1 MTTIHLILNAHLDPV
16 WLWPWQGGLDALLA
30 TCRTACDLL
39 DARPELHF
47 CKGEAWGYAQI
58 ERVAPHLF
66 ERIRAH
72 IAAGQWHIVGGWWI
86 QPDCN
91 GPSGHGLAQQ
101 IACGREYFATR
112 FGTFPRTA
120 YNVDSFGHAASLPG
134 LMRAAG
140 QDRYVMMRPQE
151 HERTLPARLFRWR
164 GFDDGPEVVVFR
176 IAGGYAVRDL
186 TREHLAA
193 ALTDLPE
200 GVEHTMCFVGL
211 GDHGGGPTLR
221 QLEWLA
227 ANRNVLPGVRLEY
240 SWPERFFDAIW
251 PQCDALPLVTGE
263 LQMHAVGCYSVHR
276 PVKVLVRQA
285 EWRLQQ
291 AEGVLGAAQLAE
303 QWHTGNSPPFQGG
316 AGGALPHGSGDSASR
331 DGSAGAS
338 PSPVALLAEQWHAG
352 DSPPFRGGV
361 GGGLQHDSGDAVLG
375 DGSAGASPS
384 HGEEALLREQWH
396 KDVRAGWQRV
406 CFAHFHDTY
415 GGTCIPSAYPQVH
428 AQLGAA
434 LTTADDILQTEFRRR
449 MELLPDDPRQRV
461 VLWNAAPTAHD
472 DYIEHEAW
480 FEHVPWQEATRLVD
494 EAGHTVPYQLVHPEA
509 LVRHDATWFVRLL
522 LKSSLAPQALRVLRF
537 DSSMGAAPLPSQAS
551 AANAA
556 LENDARCRVR
566 LVDPADMQ
574 LGADLALPLP
584 RLELR
589 EDPSDTWSHG
599 VERYGGPVV
608 APATWASSA
617 ILDRGPLMAA
627 LEQMGHIDTSP
638 VRCEWRV
645 YAGAPFVELLLHV
658 HWCAQFKVLK
668 LVLALPGDV
677 EQRVDGIP
685 GAVLQRAADGRE
697 YPIRDLTLLTLTDGR
712 RLGVVLP
719 DAHGLDVTPTAV
731 GITLL
736 RSPLMAH
743 HDPYPTPGVRGIFAD
758 QGVHDFR
765 FRFYGD
771 PDLTVETLEAAAR
784 RWHCPPLSADLT
796 RGMPPGPPS

>member
-58 ERVAPHLF
+58 ERVAPRLF

-72 IAAGQWHIVGGWWI
+72 VAAGRWHIVGGWWI

-101 IACGREYFATR
+101 IACGREYFTTR

-120 YNVDSFGHAASLPG
+120 YNVDSFGHAASLPET
-134 LMRAAG
+134 MRAAG
-140 QDRYVMMRPQE
+140 QDRYVMLRPQE

-164 GFDDGPEVVVFR
+164 GFDDGAEVVVFR

-193 ALTDLPE
+193 ALTALPA
-200 GVEHTMCFVGL
+200 GTTHTMCFVGL

-221 QLEWLA
+221 QLQWLD
-227 ANRNVLPGVRLEY
+227 ANRDLLPGVQLEY

-251 PQCDALPLVTGE
+251 PQRDALPLVTGE

-291 AEGVLGAAQLAE
+291 AEGVLGETPLTE
-303 QWHTGNSPPFQGG
+303 QRHTGNPPPFQGG
-316 AGGALPHGSGDSASR
+316 AGGGSPPSSGNAVLR
-331 DGSAGAS
+331 DGSAGAA
-338 PSPVALLAEQWHAG
+338 PSQDALLAEQWHT
-352 DSPPFRGGV
+352 
-361 GGGLQHDSGDAVLG
+361 
-375 DGSAGASPS
+375 GASAP
-384 HGEEALLREQWH
+384 LREQWH
-396 KDVRAGWQRV
+396 ADMRAAWQRV

-434 LTTADDILQTEFRRR
+434 LTTADEILQTAFRRR
-449 MELLPDDPRQRV
+449 MELLPDDPRQRM
-461 VLWNAAPTAHD
+461 VLWNAAPTAYD

-480 FEHVPWQEATRLVD
+480 FEHVPWQDGTRLVD
-494 EAGHTVPYQLVHPEA
+494 DAGHTVPYQLMHPEA

-522 LKSSLAPQALRVLRF
+522 LRSSLAPQALRVLHF
-537 DSSMGAAPLPSQAS
+537 DPSTSAAPVPSQAS
-551 AANAA
+551 AVDAA
-556 LENDARCRVR
+556 LKNDAQCRVR
-566 LVDPADMQ
+566 LLDPADLQ

-599 VERYGGPVV
+599 VAQYGGPVV
-608 APATWASSA
+608 ATATWAEA
-617 ILDRGPLMAA
+617 TVLDRGPLMAA
-627 LEQMGHIDTSP
+627 LEQTGQIDTSP

-645 YAGAPFVELLLHV
+645 YAGAPFVELLLRV

-668 LVLALPGDV
+668 LALALPGEV
-677 EQRVDGIP
+677 GQRVDGIP

-697 YPIRDLTLLTLTDGR
+697 YPARDLTLLTLADGR
-712 RLGVVLP
+712 RFGVVLP
-719 DAHGLDVTPTAV
+719 DAYGVDVTSAAV

-743 HDPYPTPGVRGIFAD
+743 HDPYPTPGVRGTFAD

-765 FRFYGD
+765 FRFYGGSD
-771 PDLTVETLEAAAR
+771 VTIATLEAAAR

-796 RGMPPGPPS
+796 RGMAPGGAGHARG